1 MICMLVFSTTTTS
14 YNEMDFGAF
23 LSLAL
28 EARIL
33 SVPVKLPMI
42 LSHYQFILKI
52 LISTLVDY
60 D

>member
-1 MICMLVFSTTTTS
+1 MLVFSTTTTS

-33 SVPVKLPMI
+33 SVPRKTADDTYSV
-42 LSHYQFILKI
+42 SVYTQY
-52 LISTLVDY
+52 SN
-60 D
+60 

>member
-1 MICMLVFSTTTTS
+1 MHARFQVPTTTS

-28 EARIL
+28 EGRIL
-33 SVPVKLPMI
+33 FIPVKLSTI
-42 LSHYQFILKI
+42 LSQYQFIPKI